1 MYSISTALDL
11 LAMEFRVSY
20 HVYYLFN
27 IYFVREVTLAQ
38 KV

>member
-11 LAMEFRVSY
+11 FAVEFRFSY
-20 HVYYLFN
+20 HVHYLFN